1 MTKWVLASMADWDLE
16 TWWFYI
22 KYCFVVV
29 LILSAI
35 AIVKELFVFFFYGGD
50 STPPPT
56 PMCPNCHGFNTGK
69 ITAIKRVLEHSTFG
83 WASPSSGNTFECYD
97 CGYKW

>member
-1 MTKWVLASMADWDLE
+1 MSDFDVLKF
-16 TWWFYI
+16 WFGAI
-22 KYCFVVV
+22 CIGIVIVAIREFGKYF
-29 LILSAI
+29 L
-35 AIVKELFVFFFYGGD
+35 GGGGP
-50 STPPPT
+50 STPYT
-56 PMCPNCHGFNTGK
+56 PMCPNCHSHNTGK